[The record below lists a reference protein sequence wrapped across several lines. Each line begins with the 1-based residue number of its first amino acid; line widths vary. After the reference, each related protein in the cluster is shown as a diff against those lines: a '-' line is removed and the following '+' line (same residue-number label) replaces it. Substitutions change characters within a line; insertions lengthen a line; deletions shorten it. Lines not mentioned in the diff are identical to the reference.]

1 MVKWT
6 DHALAQLR
14 LIYDY
19 IAHDSPLYAKRVSE
33 EMVRKTVGLDELPY
47 QGRKV
52 PELNEEYIREL
63 GLYSYRIIY
72 EIKTDHVEIL
82 AVIHKRRDFAPEDLP

>member
-1 MVKWT
+1 MVKWM

-14 LIYDY
+14 HIHDY

-33 EMVRKTVGLDELPY
+33 AMVRKTVGLDELPY
-47 QGRKV
+47 QERKV
-52 PELNEEYIREL
+52 PELNEEHIREL

-72 EIKTDHVEIL
+72 EIKTNHVEIL